1 MHARLTRITQAP
13 ERLEETISSF
23 QETVVAPVQQQ
34 PGYAGV
40 GLAVNRQDGS
50 AIAFTLWETEEAM
63 HSSERLAQSLRT
75 QVASEQGAEIVEVER
90 YEVAHVEG
98 TFKAGSFSRVTSG
111 RTAPER
117 IAELVGAVQEQAL
130 PLLRSQNGFLRASIY
145 VDRRSGSFVLV
156 SGWETAQDREASGA
170 AIAELR
176 EQLTQALDASP
187 LRVEPYELVSA
198 HVTAGTGV
206 RT

>member
-23 QETVVAPVQQQ
+23 QESVVAPVQQQ

-40 GLAVNRQDGS
+40 GLAVNREDGA
-50 AIAFTLWETEEAM
+50 AIAFTLWATEEAM
-63 HSSERLAQSLRT
+63 QASENLAQSLRT

-90 YEVAHVEG
+90 YEVAHMEG
-98 TFKAGSFSRVTSG
+98 AFKAGTFSRVTSG

-117 IAELVGAVQEQAL
+117 IPELEGSVHQQAL
-130 PLLRSQNGFLRASIY
+130 PLLRSQSGFLRASIY

-156 SGWETAQDREASGA
+156 SGWETPEDREASDA
-170 AIAELR
+170 AIASFRQEMV
-176 EQLTQALDASP
+176 QALDASP
-187 LRVEPYELVSA
+187 VRVEPYELVVS
-198 HVTAGTGV
+198 HVTAGTGI